1 MAFKMRREV
10 FDWFKHIDGKKPLK
24 TKFDIYYMCF
34 LLGIASG
41 KFSTAVNS
49 KEFIDYFVPEYQS
62 SQRTIVGLLLYAE
75 LNHLGVNL
83 SENTEVK
90 IQIERLIDS
99 SDSMLTDDGFDRMNS
114 YANEGFNI
122 IFKKVIDK
130 PRNSI
135 EFLQLY
141 SSLIEG
147 QIKDNSLWDI
157 A

>member
-1 MAFKMRREV
+1 MSFKMRREV
-10 FDWFKHIDGKKPLK
+10 FDWFKYIDGSKPLK
-24 TKFDIYYMCF
+24 NKFDIYYMCF
-34 LLGIASG
+34 ILGIASG

-49 KEFIDYFVPEYQS
+49 TVFIDYFVSEYQS

-90 IQIERLIDS
+90 IQIERLVDS
-99 SDSMLTDDGFDRMNS
+99 SDSMLTDEGFDRMNS

-147 QIKDNSLWDI
+147 QIKDNNLWN
-157 A
+157 AS